1 MNRIDE
7 ALRKAAQEEATNP
20 GLGESLVA
28 AKRGAAPQEGC
39 PATDTEKVVVLAMG
53 EGEEPPTQLT
63 YEVLLARCRHSHW
76 SPDPNT
82 NPFFGVQNPTYGTEE
97 FRTLRSRLYQIRG
110 NQPLRTVLIT
120 SALPGEGKSF
130 TVANLGVTIAR
141 QSERRALM
149 IDGDLRLPTLHS
161 SLGAPLT
168 PGLSDYLL
176 GEADELSVIQKG
188 SRPNLFFIPAGKAIS
203 NSAEL
208 IGNGRL
214 KNLLHRLAPVFD
226 WILLDSPPVV
236 PISDA
241 CLLSE
246 LCDGVLMVLKA
257 ASTPFD
263 IAQKACREFQGK
275 PLLGVVL
282 NRVKPGASSSSY
294 YYSSYYNQSAP
305 GANIGKDKR

>member
-1 MNRIDE
+1 MNRTND
-7 ALRKAAQEEATNP
+7 ALRKASQEEATNA
-20 GLGESLVA
+20 GLEDSLAA
-28 AKRGAAPQEGC
+28 AKRGAARHEGSS
-39 PATDTEKVVVLAMG
+39 ATDTEKVVVLAVG

-63 YEVLLARCRHSHW
+63 YEVLLASCRHRHW

-82 NPFFGVQNPTYGTEE
+82 NPLFGVQNPTYGTEE
-97 FRTLRSRLYQIRG
+97 FRTLRSRLYKIRG

-130 TVANLGVTIAR
+130 TAVNLALTIAR
-141 QSERRALM
+141 QAERRVLI
-149 IDGDLRLPTLHS
+149 IDADLRLPSLHS

-188 SRPNLFFIPAGKAIS
+188 SRPNLFFIPAGKTIS
-203 NSAEL
+203 NPAEL

-226 WILLDSPPVV
+226 WILLDSPPAV

-246 LCDGVLMVLKA
+246 LCDGVLMVVKA

-263 IAQKACREFQGK
+263 IAQKACGEFQGK

-282 NRVKPGASSSSY
+282 NRVKPGSSHSSY
-294 YYSSYYNQSAP
+294 YYSSYYNQAASD
-305 GANIGKDKR
+305 ANIGKDER